1 MEEVQNRQS
10 SYIGQLQEELK
21 NAKAILT
28 NKYLRNK
35 YYDSIK
41 EYQDEISRHSKA
53 QLSQSNSVHK
63 RAQSAAKDMR
73 RRDSSAGDSFVTCRP
88 HPPKKIVRGFKPIFA
103 GQLQGSIFNT
113 WSND

>member
-10 SYIGQLQEELK
+10 VYIGQLQEELK
-21 NAKAILT
+21 NAKAILQ

-41 EYQDEISRHSKA
+41 GYQDELSKYSRA
-53 QLSQSNSVHK
+53 QLSQSSSVHK

-73 RRDSSAGDSFVTCRP
+73 RRDSSGNESFVTNKP
-88 HPPKKIVRGFKPIFA
+88 HPPKKIVSDKRFRTMARKYI
-103 GQLQGSIFNT
+103 
-113 WSND
+113 